1 MNMNPVFNKGRYKS
15 DLQVF
20 SRWSRKGYAAF
31 ASMNREIKISCINT
45 SYNLLVP
52 STECGFS
59 GFCYVPLNSRDKN
72 ETDELEALR
81 FELMQV
87 LALQNQSTCKTS
99 QIEPHQQTNKV
110 LSNYSYSRNFRNK
123 KEPKL

>member
-1 MNMNPVFNKGRYKS
+1 MNPVMNKGRCKS
-15 DLQVF
+15 DSQVF
-20 SRWSRKGYAAF
+20 KRWSRKGYAAF
-31 ASMNREIKISCINT
+31 ASMNREIKISNINT

-72 ETDELEALR
+72 ETDELEALH

-87 LALQNQSTCKTS
+87 LVRQNKSSAKTS
-99 QIEPHQQTNKV
+99 QTEPHHQTKKV
-110 LSNYSYSRNFRNK
+110 LSIHSYSRNFRNE

>member
-1 MNMNPVFNKGRYKS
+1 MNPVFNKGRYKS
-15 DLQVF
+15 DSQVF
-20 SRWSRKGYAAF
+20 RRWSRKGYAAF
-31 ASMNREIKISCINT
+31 ASMNKEIKISCINT

-52 STECGFS
+52 STECSFS

-87 LALQNQSTCKTS
+87 MVLQNQSTTKTS
-99 QIEPHQQTNKV
+99 QTEPHQQTKKV
-110 LSNYSYSRNFRNK
+110 LSTNSYSRNFRN
-123 KEPKL
+123 

>member
-1 MNMNPVFNKGRYKS
+1 MNPVTNKGRYKS
-15 DLQVF
+15 DPQVF
-20 SRWSRKGYAAF
+20 RRWSRKGYAAF
-31 ASMNREIKISCINT
+31 ASMNKEIKISCINT

-52 STECGFS
+52 STEC

-87 LALQNQSTCKTS
+87 MVLQSKSTCKTS
-99 QIEPHQQTNKV
+99 QIEPHRKSIKV
-110 LSNYSYSRNFRNK
+110 LSIHSYSHNFRN
-123 KEPKL
+123 

>member
-1 MNMNPVFNKGRYKS
+1 MNPVTNKGRNKPG
-15 DLQVF
+15 LQVF

-31 ASMNREIKISCINT
+31 ASMNKEIKISCINT

-59 GFCYVPLNSRDKN
+59 GFCYVPLNGRDKN

-87 LALQNQSTCKTS
+87 MVLQNQSTCKTS
-99 QIEPHQQTNKV
+99 QIEPHRQTIKV
-110 LSNYSYSRNFRNK
+110 LSTNSYSHNFRN
-123 KEPKL
+123 